1 MQSIVEDLI
10 GKEDYMLSLL
20 QGKADLQK
28 KTSGNHNSN
37 SDEEFDDE

>member
-20 QGKADLQK
+20 QGKANSLK
-28 KTSGNHNSN
+28 SASGNHNKK
-37 SDEEFDDE
+37 SDEKFDDE